1 MRRDSQGQLRGTQS
15 TQVSGHSLCQMRHN
29 PSFKGVT
36 NGRLPGPVWRYAVH
50 FLQSGLGVLLP
61 SPACLERNHM
71 RAFAYPSSGP
81 LNEFGLLA
89 LKEFSISADAATVR
103 ALAEFMLVVAD
114 KMDLMG
120 AHFGHMHAQDVI
132 PDWDDSWPD
141 LVIGSPAEE

>member
-1 MRRDSQGQLRGTQS
+1 
-15 TQVSGHSLCQMRHN
+15 
-29 PSFKGVT
+29 
-36 NGRLPGPVWRYAVH
+36 
-50 FLQSGLGVLLP
+50 
-61 SPACLERNHM
+61 M

-89 LKEFSISADAATVR
+89 LKEFSISADATTVR

-120 AHFGHMHAQDVI
+120 AHFGHMHAQDLI